1 MVVSDDP
8 SITAIRDLTAP
19 DSHRL
24 NIWPTVATHAI
35 GVKDAAA
42 TSASVYSAN
51 GACMMT
57 VELVEGQ
64 ATIDVTALPAG
75 IYVIRTNAN
84 HSGKMV
90 KR

>member
-1 MVVSDDP
+1 
-8 SITAIRDLTAP
+8 
-19 DSHRL
+19 
-24 NIWPTVATHAI
+24 
-35 GVKDAAA
+35 
-42 TSASVYSAN
+42 
-51 GACMMT
+51 MMT
-57 VELVEGQ
+57 LELVEGQ